1 MIGIIGAMEEEVEIV
16 RRSLRISGETR
27 RGDYVF
33 ISGTFASLDV
43 VLLQSGIGKV
53 NAAIGTTLMIELFH
67 PRFIINTGSAGG
79 LVPALDIGDVVLATE
94 IGHHDVDTTA
104 FGYAKGQI
112 PRMPPTFPSDR
123 KLLGLAHRVVETEHT
138 YKAIEGP
145 IVSGD
150 TFLDHPDE
158 IRELLEE
165 FPRSL
170 AVEMESAAIAQT
182 CHQFDLPF
190 LIIRSISDKA
200 DSSSA
205 GDFTENLH
213 RASENSAK
221 TVLELLKIYDA
232 EHIG

>member
-1 MIGIIGAMEEEVEIV
+1 MIGIIGAMEEEVDIV
-16 RRSLRISGETR
+16 RRALNVQEETV
-27 RGDYVF
+27 RGAYRFLKGQYRDLQV
-33 ISGTFASLDV
+33 I
-43 VLLQSGIGKV
+43 LLQSGIGKV
-53 NAAIGTTLMIELFH
+53 NAAIGTSLMIELFR

-79 LVPALDIGDVVLATE
+79 LVSGLDIGDVVLATE

-112 PRMPPTFPSDR
+112 PRMPPTFFSDR
-123 KLLGLAHRVVETEHT
+123 RLLDLAHRVVEAEHS
-138 YKAIEGP
+138 YKAVEGA

-158 IRELLEE
+158 IAELLAE
-165 FPRSL
+165 FPKSL

-182 CHQFDLPF
+182 CYQFELPF

-200 DSSSA
+200 DSDSP

-213 RASENSAK
+213 TASLNSAN
-221 TVLELLKIYDA
+221 TVLELLNIYN
-232 EHIG
+232 EESYG